1 MDKDI
6 AIIGMAC
13 RFPGAQNYDEFWDNL
28 KEGRSS
34 IQEIPKERWDW
45 RDYWGDPQSGKNK
58 SNSKWGG
65 FIRDADAFDPAFF
78 GLSAREV
85 EVTDPQQRIMLE
97 LSWACLEDAGVR
109 PSEISGEKIGV
120 YMGVFNFDY
129 KGLQES
135 SNQTIETYH
144 SIGTASAVIA
154 NRISHYFNL
163 KGPSFPIDT
172 ACSSSFNAIHAAAQ
186 SLQLGECQMA
196 LAGGVSL
203 ILTPSRHI
211 SFSKAGM
218 LSPTGS
224 CKTFDDSADGYVRS
238 EGAGVVLLK
247 PLNQAVADGDPIYGV
262 LKGSAVNHSGKTH
275 TLTYPN
281 PDAQAEVIV
290 EAHQKAGIPVDSIS
304 YIEAHGTGTPK
315 GDPMEFHGLVQAFEK
330 LRLDQDPALE
340 TPGNSCGLG
349 SVKANIGHLES
360 AAGIAGVIKV
370 LMSMKHKQL
379 PGLHN
384 FKKLNHRISMKGTPF
399 YIVDGL
405 RPWEALTSDTGEAY
419 PRRAGISSFGFGG
432 TNSHVVLEEAP
443 PKKRT
448 VSRKLPYCMVCLSG
462 KTEEALGRR
471 LRDLLQWL
479 ERQDERYTLTD
490 ISATLLLRREHF
502 GIRGAFIVRDIR
514 ELRNKITQVLAGNDA
529 EGWLTAKVPPNRPE
543 DTLAFESRGNALIKD
558 LRALKKSDAEEYE
571 RKLKEIADL
580 YVHGYE
586 ADWKSIF
593 PASGWKHAHLPTYP
607 FARERYWLP
616 EVNDAAAGGMAAGEG
631 VQAQAIHPLLHTN
644 TSDLREQRY
653 SAAFTGQEFFL
664 ADHQV
669 NGERIFPGVAYLEM
683 ARAAVI
689 CASRRERNREAA
701 VSLRNLVWSVPV
713 KAGAD
718 PVRIHIGLHPEG
730 HDQVAFEIYSENE
743 ADADELTIHSQG
755 TAYFVQTDP
764 GPAAPVREIAE
775 QAQLS
780 RFTAERCYAYLR
792 SIGLDYGPALR
803 GIAAV
808 YPGKEDTELF
818 AKLSIPESIRE
829 RNSPWVLHPAMMDSA
844 LQVGVLLLNGF
855 FQSQEEEPQTP
866 GQMWLPFA
874 LDELLILQPCQ
885 DEMWARIR
893 YSKDHHPLHQVR
905 KVDLDW
911 MDGEGNV
918 CVSINGLS
926 WRHSAGQQAA
936 RSKDTNGTFPDSGLL
951 LMEPF
956 WKEESPA
963 LQFGT
968 NSYREHLIVLCGC
981 PEDWAGR
988 FAKGMDTA
996 RILDWQNS
1004 GERCD
1009 EHIRDYAERL
1019 LRELQLQIEDKT
1031 PGRVLIQLM
1040 FMRRGADSLLQG
1052 LGGMLKTAILE
1063 NPKLTGQMIEV
1074 DTDATPDKAM
1084 EYIRASM
1091 QDTGRF
1097 HIRYLHGSR
1106 SVMDWKSVEA
1116 KAEPMPN
1123 PQPWKNGGV
1132 YVITGGLGGLGFR
1145 FAKEIGARVK
1155 NATIILSGRS
1165 SIIDHNNMMLEE
1177 LRSQGTLVEYVQS
1190 DITDKDEAH
1199 RLVQKIV
1206 QSHGTINGIIHAA
1219 GLIRD
1224 SYLIH
1229 KTVGELQDVLA
1240 PKVTGLIN
1248 LDESSRH
1255 VDLDF
1260 FVMFSS
1266 VFGPIGNSG
1275 QADYC
1280 TANAF
1285 MDAYAAY
1292 RDALVSS
1299 GERSGHTLSVN
1310 WPLWKDGGMQVTESI
1325 ERSMLA
1331 ELGMAAMQSGT
1342 GLEAFYQAYASGAN
1356 QVLIVEGNPGLFYS
1370 RLTRS
1375 ADLSDEAV
1383 PDRSLIQPDSEI
1395 RPAGYSS
1402 PQLLQEQSESLL
1414 KQLISGVLKTPASRI
1429 DAEAPMEQYGIDSI
1443 MTTQLTRELEKTF
1456 GSLSKTLFFEYQN
1469 IRELTGYFLR
1479 EHRDS
1484 MLKALG
1490 GEERASALQVQTTE
1504 SKVPVDMDDDGQGL
1518 LLANRRRPRFVAQET
1533 ARTAGAGSV
1542 SGRFDVAVVGVAGR
1556 YPGAGNVNEFWEVLK
1571 KGRDCIT
1578 EIPDERWDY
1587 RMYFD
1592 EDRTKPGK
1600 AYSKWGGF
1608 IDGVDLFDPLFF
1620 HISPR
1625 EAELMDPQERLFLQC
1640 VYETME
1646 DAGYTRDALADSG
1659 TVGVYVGSMYQEYQ
1673 LYGAQ
1678 EQAHGRQIALPGL
1691 PASIAN
1697 RVSYFCNF
1705 HGPSLTIDTMCS
1717 SSLTAIHLACQ
1728 SLQSG
1733 ESDVC
1738 FAGGVNVSI
1747 HPNKYLYLSQG
1758 QFISSRGRCESFG
1771 QGGEGYVPGE
1781 GVGAVLL
1788 KPLAKAVE
1796 DGDQIYGVIKAT
1808 AINHGGKTNGYT
1820 VPNPNAQAEVIG
1832 KAIRKAGIHPR
1843 AVSYVEAHGTGT
1855 VLGDPIEIAG
1865 LQQVF
1870 KQATEDAQFCAIGSA
1885 KSNIGHCES
1894 AAGIAGLTKV
1904 LLQLKHKQIVPSLHS
1919 SVLNPNIDFERSAF
1933 FVQQELAE
1941 WIRPLLNLDGR
1952 LTEYPRIAGISSF
1965 GAGGSNAHLVVEEY
1979 IPAFSEIERKS
1990 AQSADP
1996 FMIVLSA
2003 RTEEQLKEQA
2013 QRLLLDAESRH
2024 YGDERL
2030 PDLAYT
2036 LQTGREAMEERL
2048 GLIVK
2053 TVDELTLKLRVFLDG
2068 DHESEGIYCGQVK
2081 RNKDTMQIF
2090 FRDEELQ
2097 EAIWKWMERKKY
2109 GKLMNLWV
2117 KGLQVDWNKLYTEFR
2132 PRKMSLPTYPFARE
2146 RYWVPG
2152 WKPAGE
2158 LHPIAA
2164 NFGQNE
2170 IRPVESQRKAGFWTK
2185 QWTPAPRENGVYKGK
2200 GRGVAVVATSETMSL
2215 ARQVSDRIEGA
2226 VILEVDT
2233 GELSHPSVE
2242 RETFEGVIDLAGC
2255 GPSPLRPVD
2264 WMEWIQQ
2271 QIESRDQDG
2280 LRMLC
2285 VTRSLE
2291 SFQNPTVNLAGADRA
2306 ALYRML
2312 QYEYSRLVSW
2322 HMDGETVASDEEL
2335 AEQIAA
2341 EYKSGSLDTEVCYRN
2356 GIRYR
2361 TYLGESLGRKREESG
2376 SSRGSFAFPKEHV
2389 LWITGGTRGLGYACA
2404 RHFVQEYGVR
2414 KLVLTGRETLPP
2426 REEWHRYL
2434 AQDTSI
2440 GHKIRDLLELE
2451 SLQAEV
2457 HVLSVSLT
2465 DEAALQHAVD
2475 DTKLR
2480 IGPIGG
2486 VIHCAG
2492 IVDVHNPA
2500 FIRKSIQGIKTVL
2513 SPKMDGLQSLY
2524 NVMKGEELSFFVLYS
2539 SVSAA
2544 IPSLAAGQSD
2554 YAAANAYMDYFAE
2567 SKRHEC
2573 PLVSIQWPSW
2583 KETGMGEV
2591 RNKAYDESGLW
2602 SLTNEEGM
2610 QMLDSILTT
2619 DFGAVVLP
2627 ASVRPSAWKPDAL
2640 LRLSSRMERKAERHN
2655 PGMMRSG
2662 DPITSARAGNLD
2674 NPHLMIASWLKE
2686 LLAEELKIDSVK
2698 LDTETSF
2705 QDYGVD
2711 SVMLAQ
2717 LLRRLNDLL
2726 NANLEPTL
2734 LFEHPHIEALA
2745 AWLVKHHPDQAML
2758 AASHSLT
2765 ADAVPL
2771 AMLPDGD
2778 HGVLTASAPA
2788 KQGYADLGED
2798 TRASGWD
2805 DYPVETGSHR
2815 AEPAASS
2822 DIAVVGMSCRFPG
2835 GESLEEYWD
2844 LLNDGRSAIRRM
2856 PSERWGYSSG
2866 YDAGWLNDIEGFDAS
2881 YFLIPEADARAMDPQ
2896 ARMLLEESV
2905 KLICHAG
2912 YTLQE
2917 VKGKRYGV
2925 YLGARTQHSPEA
2937 SALMQARNPI
2947 VAVGQN
2953 YLAANISQFLD
2964 FRGPSLVV
2972 DTACSS
2978 SLVGLHMAVQALKS
2992 GDIQGAVVGGIHL
3005 LTSDQA
3011 HRIFD
3016 QRGILNASGQFHLFD
3031 GRSAGI
3037 IPGEGAG
3044 MVLLK
3049 TVEQA
3054 LADGDRIYAVIQ
3066 GIAVNNDGRTAGP
3079 AAPNLQAQREVL
3091 REALVKSGK
3100 KAEDITYIEVNGSG
3114 TEVTDLLE
3122 LKTIQSI
3129 YRNDS
3134 EVPLALGSIK
3144 PNIGHPLC
3152 AEGIAGLIKVV
3163 LMLHHGSIVP
3173 FLSGQQP
3180 MAHFDLQA
3188 SPFYFEREATA
3199 WERKSKLAA
3208 LNCFADGGTNV
3219 HVILEDAAVWSG
3231 ARKERD
3237 PLPVPEWERRP
3248 KKQDVERELTSPDE
3262 NPPSAEPQLIFWER
3276 FD

>member
-45 RDYWGDPQSGKNK
+45 REYWGDPQSGKNK

-186 SLQLGECQMA
+186 SLQLGECRMA

-247 PLNQAVADGDPIYGV
+247 PLNLAVADGDPIYGV

-281 PDAQAEVIV
+281 PDAQAEVIA
-290 EAHQKAGIPVDSIS
+290 EAHRKAGIPVESIS

-315 GDPMEFHGLVQAFEK
+315 GDPMEFRGLVQAFEK
-330 LRLDQDPALE
+330 LRPDQDPAIE
-340 TPGNSCGLG
+340 TPGNYCGLG

-384 FKKLNHRISMKGTPF
+384 FKKLNHRISLEGTPF

-443 PKKRT
+443 PKKRS

-462 KTEEALGRR
+462 KTEEALDRR

-479 ERQDERYTLTD
+479 ERQDEGYTLTD
-490 ISATLLLRREHF
+490 ISATLLLQREHF
-502 GIRGAFIVRDIR
+502 GNRGTFVVRDIR
-514 ELRNKITQVLAGNDA
+514 ELREKITQVLAGNEA
-529 EGWLTAKVPPNRPE
+529 EGWLTAKVPSNRRE
-543 DTLAFESRGNALIKD
+543 DTLALETRGDALIRD

-571 RKLKEIADL
+571 RKLLEIADL

-616 EVNDAAAGGMAAGEG
+616 EENEAAAGGMTADEG
-631 VQAQAIHPLLHTN
+631 IQVQAIHPLLHTN

-664 ADHQV
+664 ADHLV
-669 NGERIFPGVAYLEM
+669 NGERILPGVAYLEM

-689 CASRRERNREAA
+689 CASGRERNHEAA

-718 PVRIHIGLHPEG
+718 PVQIHIGLHPEG

-743 ADADELTIHSQG
+743 TDADEITVHSQG
-755 TAYFVQTDP
+755 TAYFVQP
-764 GPAAPVREIAE
+764 GPVPSAPVRELAE
-775 QAQLS
+775 QAQPS

-792 SIGLDYGPALR
+792 SVGLDYGPALR
-803 GIAAV
+803 GINAV
-808 YPGKEDTELF
+808 YPGKEDTELL
-818 AKLSIPESIRE
+818 AKLSLPQSLRE
-829 RNSPWVLHPAMMDSA
+829 GNSSWVLHPAMLDSA
-844 LQVGVLLLNGF
+844 LQGGVLLLNGF
-855 FQSQEEEPQTP
+855 LQSQKEEPLTP

-874 LDELLILQPCQ
+874 LDELLVLQPSQ
-885 DEMWARIR
+885 DDMWARIR
-893 YSKDHHPLHQVR
+893 YSKDHYPLHQVH
-905 KVDLDW
+905 KVDLEW
-911 MDGEGNV
+911 MDDEGNV
-918 CVSINGLS
+918 CVSMKGLS
-926 WRHSAGQQAA
+926 WRQLTRQQAA
-936 RSKDTNGTFPDSGLL
+936 TSKVTNETFPDSGLIL
-951 LMEPF
+951 LEPY
-956 WKEESPA
+956 WKEESAPRRTM
-963 LQFGT
+963 T

-981 PEDWAGR
+981 PDDWAGR
-988 FAKGMDTA
+988 LSDRMDTA
-996 RILDWQNS
+996 RILDWQNNADRWD
-1004 GERCD
+1004 ERY
-1009 EHIRDYAERL
+1009 RDYAERL
-1019 LRELQLQIEDKT
+1019 LKELQLQIEDKA
-1031 PGRVLIQLM
+1031 PGRVLIQLI
-1040 FMRRGADSLLQG
+1040 FMRKDADSLLQG

-1074 DTDATPDKAM
+1074 DPDTPPDKAM
-1084 EYIRASM
+1084 EYIGASM
-1091 QDTGRF
+1091 DNSQF
-1097 HIRYLHGSR
+1097 HVRYVHGSR
-1106 SVMDWKSVEA
+1106 TVMDWKPVKPQTEST
-1116 KAEPMPN
+1116 PN

-1132 YVITGGLGGLGFR
+1132 YVITGGIGGLGFH

-1155 NATIILSGRS
+1155 DAVVVLTGRS
-1165 SIIDHNNMMLEE
+1165 ALNDHINMMLEE
-1177 LRSQGTLVEYVQS
+1177 LRSQGILVEYVRS

-1199 RLVQKIV
+1199 RLVQKVV

-1229 KTVGELQDVLA
+1229 KTVGELHDVLA

-1248 LDESSRH
+1248 LDESSRD

-1266 VFGPIGNSG
+1266 VFGPIGNPG

-1280 TANAF
+1280 AANAF
-1285 MDAYAAY
+1285 MDAYAEY
-1292 RDALVSS
+1292 RDILVSS
-1299 GERSGHTLSVN
+1299 GERNGRTLSVN
-1310 WPLWKDGGMQVTESI
+1310 WPLWKDGGMQVTEPI

-1331 ELGMAAMQSGT
+1331 ELGMAAMTSGT
-1342 GLEAFYQAYASGAN
+1342 GIEAFYRAYTGGAN
-1356 QVLIVEGNPGLFYS
+1356 QVLVVEGNPGLFYS
-1370 RLTRS
+1370 RLIRF
-1375 ADLSDEAV
+1375 AKVPEEAI
-1383 PDRSLIQPDSEI
+1383 PDRNMIQPDNEI
-1395 RPAGYSS
+1395 LPSDSSS
-1402 PQLLQEQSESLL
+1402 PELLREQSESLL
-1414 KQLISGVLKTPASRI
+1414 KRLISGVLKTPASRI

-1469 IRELTGYFLR
+1469 IHELTGYFLR
-1479 EHRDS
+1479 DHRDS
-1484 MLKALG
+1484 LLKALG
-1490 GEERASALQVQTTE
+1490 GSERTSASGQAAE
-1504 SKVPVDMDDDGQGL
+1504 SKVPIDLEDGGKGSL
-1518 LLANRRRPRFVAQET
+1518 PASRRRSRFVSEET
-1533 ARTAGAGSV
+1533 ARTAGAGISAP
-1542 SGRFDVAVVGVAGR
+1542 GRFEVAVIGVAGR
-1556 YPGAGNVNEFWEVLK
+1556 YPGAGNVSEFWEVLK
-1571 KGRDCIT
+1571 NGKDCIT

-1587 RMYFD
+1587 RQYFD

-1646 DAGYTRDALADSG
+1646 DAGYTRETLVDSG
-1659 TVGVYVGSMYQEYQ
+1659 AVGVYVGSMYQEYQ

-1705 HGPSLTIDTMCS
+1705 HGPSLTVDTMCS

-1728 SLQSG
+1728 SLLSG

-1771 QGGEGYVPGE
+1771 EGGEGYVPGE

-1855 VLGDPIEIAG
+1855 VLGDPIEITG

-1870 KQATEDAQFCAIGSA
+1870 RQATEDAQFCAIGSA

-1941 WIRPLLNLDGR
+1941 WTRPLLNLDGR

-1965 GAGGSNAHLVVEEY
+1965 GAGGSNAHLVIGEY
-1979 IPAFSEIERKS
+1979 IPAFSENNQKPAHTAE
-1990 AQSADP
+1990 P

-2013 QRLLLDAESRH
+2013 QRLLLDVESRL
-2024 YGDERL
+2024 YGDDRL
-2030 PDLAYT
+2030 LDMAYT
-2036 LQTGREAMEERL
+2036 LQTGREAMEERMA
-2048 GLIVK
+2048 LIVR
-2053 TVDELTLKLRVFLDG
+2053 TVDELKQKLRGFLDG
-2068 DHESEGIYCGQVK
+2068 DHDSDGIYYGQVK
-2081 RNKDTMQIF
+2081 RNKDTLQIF
-2090 FRDEELQ
+2090 MRDEELQ

-2109 GKLMNLWV
+2109 TKLMSLWV

-2152 WKPAGE
+2152 LISPDN
-2158 LHPIAA
+2158 LHPSAA
-2164 NFGQNE
+2164 NFDHNGHP
-2170 IRPVESQRKAGFWTK
+2170 PVDSQREIGFWTK
-2185 QWTPAPRENGVYKGK
+2185 QWTPAPPENDGYKGK
-2200 GRGVAVVATSETMSL
+2200 GKGVAVIATSETMAL
-2215 ARQVSDRIEGA
+2215 ARQVSACIEGA
-2226 VILEVDT
+2226 VLFEVDT
-2233 GELSHPSVE
+2233 GELSQPPEE
-2242 RETFEGVIDLAGC
+2242 RVTFEGVIDLAGC
-2255 GPSPLRPVD
+2255 SASLLRPGD
-2264 WMEWIQQ
+2264 WMEWVQQ
-2271 QIESRDQDG
+2271 QVESRQQDG

-2285 VTRSLE
+2285 VTRGLE
-2291 SFQNPTVNLAGADRA
+2291 SFQNPAVNLAGADRA

-2312 QYEYSRLVSW
+2312 QYEYKGLVSW
-2322 HMDGETVASDEEL
+2322 HMDGDPAASEGEL

-2361 TYLGESLGRKREESG
+2361 AYLGESPGRKREAPGSG
-2376 SSRGSFAFPKEHV
+2376 RGSFAFPKERV

-2404 RHFVQEYGVR
+2404 RHFVQKYGVR
-2414 KLVLTGRETLPP
+2414 KLVLTGREPLPP

-2434 AQDTSI
+2434 AEDSSM

-2480 IGPIGG
+2480 VGPIGG

-2492 IVDVHNPA
+2492 VVDVHNPA
-2500 FIRKSIQGIKTVL
+2500 FIRKSIQGIERVL
-2513 SPKMDGLQSLY
+2513 SPKMDGLQSLF

-2554 YAAANAYMDYFAE
+2554 YAAANAFMDYFAE
-2567 SKRHEC
+2567 SKRNEC

-2591 RNKAYDESGLW
+2591 RNKAYEETGLW
-2602 SLTNEEGM
+2602 SLSNVEGM
-2610 QMLDSILTT
+2610 QMLDSILAA

-2627 ASVRPSAWKPDAL
+2627 AVVRPSAWKPDTL
-2640 LRLSSRMERKAERHN
+2640 LRFSSPNERDAERRN
-2655 PGMMRSG
+2655 PGMM
-2662 DPITSARAGNLD
+2662 TSRNPVKSVRTGNFD
-2674 NPHLMIASWLKE
+2674 NQQLYVTSWLKE
-2686 LLAEELKIDSVK
+2686 LLAEELKIDSAK
-2698 LDTETSF
+2698 LDTDTSF

-2734 LFEHPHIEALA
+2734 LFEHSHIEGLA
-2745 AWLVKHHPDQAML
+2745 AWLVKHHPNQAML

-2765 ADAVPL
+2765 ADAE
-2771 AMLPDGD
+2771 AFGLPPEGD
-2778 HGVLTASAPA
+2778 RGVLTGSAQA
-2788 KQGYADLGED
+2788 KQGYANHEED
-2798 TRASGWD
+2798 TRAADWD
-2805 DYPVETGSHR
+2805 GYPVRTGSHR
-2815 AEPAASS
+2815 AEPAATSG
-2822 DIAVVGMSCRFPG
+2822 IAVVGMSCRFPG

-2844 LLNDGRSAIRRM
+2844 LLNEGRSAIRRM
-2856 PSERWGYSSG
+2856 PNERWGYSSG

-2978 SLVGLHMAVQALKS
+2978 ALVGLHMAVQALKD

-3005 LTSDQA
+3005 LTTDQA

-3091 REALVKSGK
+3091 GEALAKSAK

-3129 YRNDS
+3129 YRDDS

-3144 PNIGHPLC
+3144 PNIGHPLS

-3163 LMLHHGSIVP
+3163 LMLHYERIVP

-3188 SPFYFEREATA
+3188 SPFYFEREAAT
-3199 WERKSKLAA
+3199 WERKSRLAA

-3219 HVILEDAAVWSG
+3219 HVILEDGAAWSED
-3231 ARKERD
+3231 RKGRD
-3237 PLPVPEWERRP
+3237 PLPDPAWARLPMRQDAERG
-3248 KKQDVERELTSPDE
+3248 LTIPDE
-3262 NPPSAEPQLIFWER
+3262 NPPSVEPQLIFWER